1 MQKYQ
6 LKALIFATQSLLS
19 LGKNENEGNVVS
31 FDWQMSGHGLACFDV
46 EGLFSRS
53 IEFANYYEVEEIIRG
68 MYVFLNLHSYC

>member
-1 MQKYQ
+1 MNYLPKNQ
-6 LKALIFATQSLLS
+6 LNALIIATQSLLS

-53 IEFANYYEVEEIIRG
+53 IEFANYFEVEEIIRG
-68 MYVFLNLHSYC
+68 MYF